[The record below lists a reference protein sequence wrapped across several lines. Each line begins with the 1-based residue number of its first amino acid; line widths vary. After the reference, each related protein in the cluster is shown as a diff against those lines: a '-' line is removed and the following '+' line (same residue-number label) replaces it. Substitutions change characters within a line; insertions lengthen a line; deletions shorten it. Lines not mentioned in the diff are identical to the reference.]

1 MKIKPKIIMNKIS
14 IQEVKDALK
23 DPKFRQSLPEILK
36 EDIVKYEKN
45 PGCPCNLSI
54 YRNIL
59 KFASKQLS
67 EYYPSSEVVNPDL
80 EFAPLQ
86 ENNWQVINCAA
97 SKLEDELR
105 ALGPGRM
112 QLAVARWE
120 DQVTVIVN
128 FLDVANTA

>member
-1 MKIKPKIIMNKIS
+1 MNKIS
-14 IQEVKDALK
+14 IQEVKEALK
-23 DPKFRQSLPEILK
+23 DHKFKQNLPDILR
-36 EDIVKYEKN
+36 EDIAKYEKN

-67 EYYPSSEVVNPDL
+67 EYYPSREVVNPDL
-80 EFAPLQ
+80 ELPPLQ
-86 ENNWQVINCAA
+86 ENNWKVINCEA
-97 SKLEDELR
+97 SKLEEELK
-105 ALGPGRM
+105 ALGYGRI

-128 FLDVANTA
+128 FLDVDNTM